1 MVKKLV
7 LIAGTLAT
15 LGLAAC
21 SSAPV
26 VDNTPI
32 TPDSLRNPPGGAIV
46 QYTNPFSAAPEWQIV
61 MADSNT
67 CQRFIAR
74 FNSKPDVVKYAVD
87 CWDKADNASASLK
100 TQVELEDKIAGK
112 LVLETIAATAKDDA
126 CSAAVATLKDVG
138 VSIEGKCPA
147 PPAAPAPAAK

>member
-7 LIAGTLAT
+7 LIAGALVTLA
-15 LGLAAC
+15 LVAC

-26 VDNTPI
+26 VDNMSI
-32 TPDSLRNPPGGAIV
+32 TPDPLRNPPGGPIV
-46 QYTNPFSAAPEWQIV
+46 QYTNPFSASPEWQIV

-74 FNSKPDVVKYAVD
+74 FNSKPDVVKYSVD
-87 CWDKADNASASLK
+87 CWDKADNASAILK
-100 TQVELEDKIAGK
+100 TKVELEDKLAGK

-138 VSIEGKCPA
+138 VLIEGQCPA
-147 PPAAPAPAAK
+147 VPVEPVPAAK